1 MENASFPTHFAFS
14 SIRRRLLHRTGRW
27 ADRRT
32 PCDDVS
38 RVKRSPVLFA
48 RPDDVTLC
56 TVIRIG
62 APSEGEESKAQSKFE
77 DFWEEDSIGV

>member
-14 SIRRRLLHRTGRW
+14 SIRRRLLLHRTGRW
-27 ADRRT
+27 AERRT
-32 PCDDVS
+32 PCGDVS
-38 RVKRSPVLFA
+38 RVVKRNSVLFA

-56 TVIRIG
+56 TVIRSG
-62 APSEGEESKAQSKFE
+62 APSEREETKFE